1 MRLFKN
7 YWFRWFTGA
16 FCFGAAIVP
25 ITVAVCDLKDPKV
38 EMAKFT
44 VNGNPAWVL
53 MALNLGVV
61 SGALGLGVAANKK
74 SVGKSA

>member
-1 MRLFKN
+1 
-7 YWFRWFTGA
+7 
-16 FCFGAAIVP
+16 
-25 ITVAVCDLKDPKV
+25 
-38 EMAKFT
+38 MAKFT

-61 SGALGLGVAANKK
+61 SGALGSGVAANKK